1 MKNILKITDSFE
13 EIGTRTIDER
23 NRLTVGEIL
32 KDCKRI
38 RLYRNDSGE
47 ILLQPIAEI
56 PASELWLFQ
65 NPEAI
70 NDVREG
76 LRDASQGKVSRLDPE
91 ELKIAITPHPLLLE
105 KQGDSAP
112 IFSALRKTLNCKTT

>member
-1 MKNILKITDSFE
+1 MNNILKVNDSFE

-32 KDCKRI
+32 KGCKRI
-38 RLYRNDSGE
+38 RLYRNDRGE
-47 ILLQPIAEI
+47 VLLQPIAEI

-70 NDVREG
+70 SDVREG
-76 LRDASQGKVSRLDPE
+76 LRDVAQGNVFRLDPE
-91 ELKIAITPHPLLLE
+91 ELKEL
-105 KQGDSAP
+105 
-112 IFSALRKTLNCKTT
+112 

>member
-1 MKNILKITDSFE
+1 MNNILKVNDSFK

-32 KDCKRI
+32 KGCKRI

-47 ILLQPIAEI
+47 VLLQPIAEI

-76 LRDASQGKVSRLDPE
+76 LRDAAQGKVSRLDPE
-91 ELKIAITPHPLLLE
+91 ELKE
-105 KQGDSAP
+105 S
-112 IFSALRKTLNCKTT
+112 

>member
-1 MKNILKITDSFE
+1 MKNILNITDSFE
-13 EIGTRTIDER
+13 EIGTRTVDER

-32 KDCKRI
+32 KGCKRI
-38 RLYRNDSGE
+38 RLYRNVSGV

-70 NDVREG
+70 SDVREG

-91 ELKIAITPHPLLLE
+91 ELKE
-105 KQGDSAP
+105 S
-112 IFSALRKTLNCKTT
+112 

>member
-32 KDCKRI
+32 KGCKRVRI
-38 RLYRNDSGE
+38 YRNVHGE
-47 ILLQPIAEI
+47 ILLRPIAEI

-65 NPEAI
+65 NPDAI
-70 NDVREG
+70 NKVREG
-76 LRDASQGKVSRLDPE
+76 LRDASQGNVSRLDPE
-91 ELKIAITPHPLLLE
+91 ELKE
-105 KQGDSAP
+105 
-112 IFSALRKTLNCKTT
+112 F

>member
-1 MKNILKITDSFE
+1 MHSILKVSDSFE

-32 KDCKRI
+32 KGCKRI

-47 ILLQPIAEI
+47 VLLQPIAEI

-70 NDVREG
+70 SYVREG
-76 LRDASQGKVSRLDPE
+76 LRDAVQGNVSRLDPE
-91 ELKIAITPHPLLLE
+91 ELKEL
-105 KQGDSAP
+105 
-112 IFSALRKTLNCKTT
+112 

>member
-1 MKNILKITDSFE
+1 MKNILRVDDSFE
-13 EIGTRTIDER
+13 EIGMRTIDER

-32 KDCKRI
+32 KGYKRI
-38 RLYRNDSGE
+38 RLYRNNSGE

-56 PASELWLFQ
+56 PASELWLFK

-91 ELKIAITPHPLLLE
+91 ELKE
-105 KQGDSAP
+105 S
-112 IFSALRKTLNCKTT
+112 

>member
-1 MKNILKITDSFE
+1 MSNILQVTDSFM

-32 KDCKRI
+32 KGCKRI
-38 RLYRNDSGE
+38 RLYRNDRGE

-65 NPEAI
+65 NPEAV
-70 NDVREG
+70 NEVREG
-76 LRDASQGKVSRLDPE
+76 LRDASQGNVSRLDPE
-91 ELKIAITPHPLLLE
+91 ELKE
-105 KQGDSAP
+105 S
-112 IFSALRKTLNCKTT
+112 

>member
-1 MKNILKITDSFE
+1 MTNIWKVNDSFK

-32 KDCKRI
+32 KGSKRV
-38 RLYRNDSGE
+38 RLYQNDSGE
-47 ILLQPIAEI
+47 VLLQPIAEI

-70 NDVREG
+70 NEIREG
-76 LRDASQGKVSRLDPE
+76 LRDASQGKVSQLDPE
-91 ELKIAITPHPLLLE
+91 ELKE
-105 KQGDSAP
+105 S
-112 IFSALRKTLNCKTT
+112 

>member
-1 MKNILKITDSFE
+1 MNSILKVNDSFE

-32 KDCKRI
+32 KGCKRI

-47 ILLQPIAEI
+47 VLLQPIAEI

-70 NDVREG
+70 RAVREG
-76 LRDASQGKVSRLDPE
+76 LRDAGEGNVSRLDPE
-91 ELKIAITPHPLLLE
+91 ELKEL
-105 KQGDSAP
+105 
-112 IFSALRKTLNCKTT
+112 

>member
-1 MKNILKITDSFE
+1 MKNILRVDDSFE
-13 EIGTRTIDER
+13 EIGMRTIDER

-32 KDCKRI
+32 KGYKRI

-56 PASELWLFQ
+56 PVSELWLFK

-91 ELKIAITPHPLLLE
+91 ELKE
-105 KQGDSAP
+105 S
-112 IFSALRKTLNCKTT
+112 

>member
-1 MKNILKITDSFE
+1 MKNILKVNDSFK

-32 KDCKRI
+32 KGSKRI

-47 ILLQPIAEI
+47 VLLQPIAEI

-91 ELKIAITPHPLLLE
+91 ELME
-105 KQGDSAP
+105 S
-112 IFSALRKTLNCKTT
+112 

>member
-1 MKNILKITDSFE
+1 MKNILKVNDSFK

-32 KDCKRI
+32 KGSKRVRI
-38 RLYRNDSGE
+38 YQNDSGE
-47 ILLQPIAEI
+47 VLLQPRAEI

-70 NDVREG
+70 NEIREG
-76 LRDASQGKVSRLDPE
+76 VRDASQGKVSRLDPE
-91 ELKIAITPHPLLLE
+91 ELKE
-105 KQGDSAP
+105 S
-112 IFSALRKTLNCKTT
+112 

>member
-1 MKNILKITDSFE
+1 MKNILKVNDSFK

-32 KDCKRI
+32 KGCTRV

-47 ILLQPIAEI
+47 VLLQPIVEI
-56 PASELWLFQ
+56 PASELWLFS

-76 LRDASQGKVSRLDPE
+76 LQDASQGKVFRLDPE
-91 ELKIAITPHPLLLE
+91 ELKE
-105 KQGDSAP
+105 S
-112 IFSALRKTLNCKTT
+112 

>member
-1 MKNILKITDSFE
+1 MKNILTVTDSFE

-32 KDCKRI
+32 KGCKRI
-38 RLYRNDSGE
+38 RLYRNVSGE
-47 ILLQPIAEI
+47 VLLQPIAEI
-56 PASELWLFQ
+56 PASELWLFR

-76 LRDASQGKVSRLDPE
+76 LQDALHGKVSRLDPE
-91 ELKIAITPHPLLLE
+91 ELKE
-105 KQGDSAP
+105 S
-112 IFSALRKTLNCKTT
+112 

>member
-1 MKNILKITDSFE
+1 MNNILQVNDSFE

-32 KDCKRI
+32 KGSKRI
-38 RLYRNDSGE
+38 RLYRNDRGE
-47 ILLQPIAEI
+47 VLLQPIAEI

-76 LRDASQGKVSRLDPE
+76 LREAAQGKVSRLDPE
-91 ELKIAITPHPLLLE
+91 ELKE
-105 KQGDSAP
+105 S
-112 IFSALRKTLNCKTT
+112 

>member
-1 MKNILKITDSFE
+1 MKNILQVNDSFK

-32 KDCKRI
+32 KGSKRI

-47 ILLQPIAEI
+47 VLLQPIVEI

-65 NPEAI
+65 NQEAI
-70 NDVREG
+70 TDVREG
-76 LRDASQGKVSRLDPE
+76 LRDAAQGKVSRLDPE
-91 ELKIAITPHPLLLE
+91 ELKE
-105 KQGDSAP
+105 S
-112 IFSALRKTLNCKTT
+112 

>member
-1 MKNILKITDSFE
+1 MKNILKINDSFE

-32 KDCKRI
+32 KGFKRI
-38 RLYRNDSGE
+38 RLYRNESGE
-47 ILLQPIAEI
+47 VLLQPIAEI
-56 PASELWLFQ
+56 PASELWLFK

-76 LRDASQGKVSRLDPE
+76 LRDASKGKVSTLDPE
-91 ELKIAITPHPLLLE
+91 ELKE
-105 KQGDSAP
+105 S
-112 IFSALRKTLNCKTT
+112 

>member
-1 MKNILKITDSFE
+1 MKNILKVDDSFK
-13 EIGTRTIDER
+13 EIGMRTIDER

-32 KDCKRI
+32 KGYKRI

-56 PASELWLFQ
+56 PASELWLFK

-76 LRDASQGKVSRLDPE
+76 LRDASQGKVSRLHPE
-91 ELKIAITPHPLLLE
+91 ELKEP
-105 KQGDSAP
+105 
-112 IFSALRKTLNCKTT
+112 

>member
-1 MKNILKITDSFE
+1 MNNILQVNDSFK

-32 KDCKRI
+32 KGFKRI
-38 RLYRNDSGE
+38 RLYQSDSGDV
-47 ILLQPIAEI
+47 LLQPIVEI
-56 PASELWLFQ
+56 PASELWLYQ

-76 LRDASQGKVSRLDPE
+76 LRDAAQGKVSRLDPE
-91 ELKIAITPHPLLLE
+91 ELKE
-105 KQGDSAP
+105 S
-112 IFSALRKTLNCKTT
+112 

>member
-1 MKNILKITDSFE
+1 MKNILKVNDSFM

-32 KDCKRI
+32 KGCKRI

-47 ILLQPIAEI
+47 VLLQPIAEI
-56 PASELWLFQ
+56 PASELWLFR

-70 NDVREG
+70 NEIREG
-76 LRDASQGKVSRLDPE
+76 LGDASQGKISRLDPE
-91 ELKIAITPHPLLLE
+91 ELKEP
-105 KQGDSAP
+105 
-112 IFSALRKTLNCKTT
+112 

>member
-1 MKNILKITDSFE
+1 MNNILQVNDSFE

-32 KDCKRI
+32 KGSKRI
-38 RLYRNDSGE
+38 RLYRNDRGE
-47 ILLQPIAEI
+47 VLLQPIAEI

-76 LRDASQGKVSRLDPE
+76 LREVSQGKVSRLDPE
-91 ELKIAITPHPLLLE
+91 ELKEP
-105 KQGDSAP
+105 
-112 IFSALRKTLNCKTT
+112 

>member
-1 MKNILKITDSFE
+1 MKNILKIIDSFE

-32 KDCKRI
+32 KGCKRI
-38 RLYRNDSGE
+38 RLYRNNSGE
-47 ILLQPIAEI
+47 ILLQPIVEI

-70 NDVREG
+70 NEVREG
-76 LRDASQGKVSRLDPE
+76 LRDASQGNVSRLDPE
-91 ELKIAITPHPLLLE
+91 ELKE
-105 KQGDSAP
+105 S
-112 IFSALRKTLNCKTT
+112 

>member
-1 MKNILKITDSFE
+1 MNNILKVNDSFE

-32 KDCKRI
+32 KGCKRI

-47 ILLQPIAEI
+47 VLLQPIVEI

-65 NPEAI
+65 NQEAI
-70 NDVREG
+70 NGVREG
-76 LRDASQGKVSRLDPE
+76 LRDASQRKVSQLDPE
-91 ELKIAITPHPLLLE
+91 ELKE
-105 KQGDSAP
+105 S
-112 IFSALRKTLNCKTT
+112 

>member
-1 MKNILKITDSFE
+1 MKNILKVNDSFM

-32 KDCKRI
+32 KGCKRI

-47 ILLQPIAEI
+47 LLLQPIAEI
-56 PASELWLFQ
+56 PASELWLFR

-70 NDVREG
+70 NEIREG
-76 LRDASQGKVSRLDPE
+76 LGDASQGKVSRLDPE
-91 ELKIAITPHPLLLE
+91 ELKE
-105 KQGDSAP
+105 S
-112 IFSALRKTLNCKTT
+112 

>member
-1 MKNILKITDSFE
+1 MNNILKVNDSFE

-23 NRLTVGEIL
+23 NRLTIGEIL
-32 KDCKRI
+32 KGCKRI
-38 RLYRNDSGE
+38 RLYRNDHGE

-56 PASELWLFQ
+56 PAAELWLFR

-76 LRDASQGKVSRLDPE
+76 LRNAAQGNVSRLDPE
-91 ELKIAITPHPLLLE
+91 ELKE
-105 KQGDSAP
+105 S
-112 IFSALRKTLNCKTT
+112 